1 MKNLYIIMLFPTLMF
16 GQIKQ
21 VNTVF
26 YDDGINSGESVTFL
40 EQGIQ
45 EAINFHNTIRS
56 YQLNTLLEYDQNLSR
71 SAKQWAEN
79 IIKTGEFELDPKIPE
94 IGENLYRGEISDSDF
109 IANYNPYLDAAL
121 YWATNRKGDGVSF
134 ENMTLSDL
142 SKIGLGIA
150 YGNGKVVVVA
160 RYK

>member
-1 MKNLYIIMLFPTLMF
+1 M
-16 GQIKQ
+16 
-21 VNTVF
+21 
-26 YDDGINSGESVTFL
+26 
-40 EQGIQ
+40 
-45 EAINFHNTIRS
+45 
-56 YQLNTLLEYDQNLSR
+56 

-79 IIKTGEFELDPKIPE
+79 IIKTGEFEFDPNEPDN

-134 ENMTLSDL
+134 ENMSLSDFN
-142 SKIGLGIA
+142 KIGMGVA